1 MRFNLWASVALLV
14 TAFASGGVCAQPAA
28 KLDAAQSEI
37 VFVSRQMGVSVE
49 GKFRKFDAQ
58 ITLDPK
64 KPEAGSV
71 ALTIDTG
78 SATLGLPETDAE
90 LVKPNWFDA
99 AKAPQASFRSNAIKS
114 LGAGKYEVSGTLSIK
129 GNAQKLT
136 VPVSVTQAGGTS
148 TASGSFAIKRLDY
161 KIGEGEWA
169 DTSLVANEVQ
179 VKFKL
184 ALTGIPPL

>member
-1 MRFNLWASVALLV
+1 MKFNLWASIPLLAAAL
-14 TAFASGGVCAQPAA
+14 ASCGVCAQSAA
-28 KLDAAQSEI
+28 KLDPAQSEI

-71 ALTIDTG
+71 VLTIDTG

-90 LVKPNWFDA
+90 LGKPNWFDTG
-99 AKAPQASFRSNAIKS
+99 KAPQASFRSNAIKS
-114 LGAGKYEVSGTLSIK
+114 VGAGKYEVAGTLSIK

-148 TASGSFAIKRLDY
+148 TATGGFTIKRLDY

-179 VKFKL
+179 VRFKL

>member
-1 MRFNLWASVALLV
+1 MKFKIWASVALSLA
-14 TAFASGGVCAQPAA
+14 AFVSCSVHAQSAA
-28 KLDAAQSEI
+28 KLDPGQSEI

-71 ALTIDTG
+71 VLTIDTG

-90 LVKPNWFDA
+90 LVKPNWFDT
-99 AKAPQASFRSNAIKS
+99 AKAPQASFRSNAIKN

-129 GNAQKLT
+129 GNAQKLI
-136 VPVSVTQAGGTS
+136 VPVSVAQAGGTS
-148 TASGSFAIKRLDY
+148 TASGSFTIKRLDY

-179 VKFKL
+179 VRFKL
-184 ALTGIPPL
+184 ALTGIPPP